1 MHQYDIVD
9 KPFIYPLM
17 FHEKLHIIK
26 KIALAASIVV
36 VLNLFV
42 NMGVKT
48 FYPAPKYEAFC
59 PQDVRKIISEQ
70 AACVEAGGQWT
81 DRYEYYAKPTPI
93 PMDQGPLGWCDADFT
108 CRKGYETSNQLYERN
123 VFIVLVIA
131 GLIAIGAGYAI
142 TVADAVAS
150 GFVFGG
156 VISFIVGTVRYWSAM
171 HDYLRFAILGA
182 ALVVLIWIGYT
193 KLRK

>member
-1 MHQYDIVD
+1 
-9 KPFIYPLM
+9 M
-17 FHEKLHIIK
+17 FHEKLHILK

-42 NMGVKT
+42 NMGIKT

-59 PQDVRKIISEQ
+59 PQDVRKIVTEQ
-70 AACVEAGGQWT
+70 TACDAAGGQWT
-81 DRYEYYAKPTPI
+81 DRYAYYAKPVPQ
-93 PMDQGPLGWCDADFT
+93 PAMDQGPLGWCDADFS
-108 CRKGYETSNQLYERN
+108 CRKVYESANELYERN

-131 GLIAIGAGYAI
+131 GLLSLGIGYAI

-156 VISFIVGTVRYWSAM
+156 VVSFIVGTVRYWSGM
-171 HDYLRFAILGA
+171 HDYLRFAILGV
-182 ALVVLIWIGYT
+182 ALVVLIWIGYA
-193 KLRK
+193 KLKK